1 MMKIQ
6 DFHRLISPRVTAL
19 VTTVDEKGR
28 EDVSAF
34 SWIMPV
40 SFDPPLIALA
50 IGPNKHSY
58 WNITRINEFVVNI
71 PTEKMLEK
79 VWIAGSPWD
88 PKVSKI
94 EKAKLKTTPSE
105 KVRPPRLTEC
115 PISIECIVENAK
127 KAGDH
132 VIVTGR
138 VVHVHVKEDLLDER
152 GNPKVDVIRPPLHV
166 ADNLFAFPYVT
177 KSV

>member
-1 MMKIQ
+1 MIKLE
-6 DFHRLISPRVTAL
+6 DFHRLISPRPTVL

-28 EDVSAF
+28 EDVAAF
-34 SWIMPV
+34 SWVMPV
-40 SFDPPLIALA
+40 SFDPPLVAIA

-79 VWIAGSPWD
+79 VWIAGGPWD
-88 PKVSKI
+88 PKQSKI
-94 EKAKLKTTPSE
+94 EKAKLKTKPSE
-105 KVRPPRLTEC
+105 LVRPPRLADC
-115 PISIECIVENAK
+115 PVNIECMVENAR

-132 VIVTGR
+132 VIVIGK
-138 VVHVHVKEDLLDER
+138 VVKIHVKEDAIDER
-152 GNPKVDVIRPPLHV
+152 GNLKVDVVRPPLHV

>member
-1 MMKIQ
+1 MIKPQ
-6 DFHRLISPRVTAL
+6 DFHRLIAPRPAVL

-28 EDVSAF
+28 EDVSTF
-34 SWIMPV
+34 SWITPV

-79 VWIAGSPWD
+79 VWIAGGPWD
-88 PKVSKI
+88 PTQSKI
-94 EKAKLKTTPSE
+94 QRAKLKTKPAE
-105 KVRPPRLTEC
+105 KVRPPLLSEC
-115 PISIECIVENAK
+115 PVNLECIVENAR

-132 VIVTGR
+132 VIVIGR
-138 VVHVHVKEDLLDER
+138 VVKIHAKDDAVDDK
-152 GNPKVDVIRPPLHV
+152 GNLKVDVIRPPLHV

-177 KSV
+177 KTV

>member
-1 MMKIQ
+1 MLKIQ
-6 DFHRLISPRVTAL
+6 DFHRLVSPRVTAL

-28 EDVSAF
+28 EDVSSF
-34 SWIMPV
+34 SWITPV

-88 PKVSKI
+88 PKESKI
-94 EKAKLKTTPSE
+94 EKAKLKTAPSE

-115 PISIECIVENAK
+115 PINIECIVESAK

-132 VIVTGR
+132 VIVIGK
-138 VVHVHVKEDLLDER
+138 VVHVHVKEDYLDER
-152 GNPKVDVIRPPLHV
+152 GNPKVDVIRPPLHI
-166 ADNLFAFPYVT
+166 ADNIFAFPYVI